1 MPGVGGCLKGPFG
14 RTDSEGSALGG
25 QGSVP
30 FAPAGSFPYYS
41 SFSANPG
48 IKRLRRIRLKDSQNR
63 QEERLKPVPED
74 PGRVPW
80 VRFSVPLALG
90 AVLWFVPA
98 PPGVEPAGMR
108 LLAIF
113 IATILGVILKPLP
126 MGAVAM
132 VGIAASAVTGTL
144 QIEQALSGFANRVIW
159 LIVLAFFIS
168 RGFIKTGLGARIAYL
183 FMALLGRKS
192 LGLGYGLVATDL
204 VLAPAIPS
212 NTARAGGVVFP
223 ILRSVAEAYDSRP
236 DDGTARR
243 IGAFLTVVA
252 FQGTVITSA
261 MFLTAMAANPLAAE
275 LASGQGIEITWVGWM
290 VAALVP
296 GLLSLVAVPWL
307 LYRLFPPEVR
317 ETPKARALAR
327 EHLQALGP
335 MARPEWIMLGCFGL
349 LIGLWVL
356 AGPLGIH
363 TTTTALLGLVVLLV
377 TGVLSWSDVLEETGA
392 WDTLVWFSAL
402 VMMASFLTEFGLIPW
417 FSGAVGNLFGG
428 YGWVGAFLGL
438 SLVYFYS
445 HYFFASNTAHVSAM
459 YAPFLGVAL
468 VVGTP
473 PILAALVLGFFSN
486 LFSSMTHYGTG
497 PAPVLFGAGYVD
509 VSDWWRL
516 GFVVSLANLVI
527 WVGAGSLWWKFLGL
541 W

>member
-1 MPGVGGCLKGPFG
+1 MRDRSDKLQGGESAETEIAAPWTLWFRYLVPGAVAAGVWFFP
-14 RTDSEGSALGG
+14 
-25 QGSVP
+25 P
-30 FAPAGSFPYYS
+30 PAGV
-41 SFSANPG
+41 
-48 IKRLRRIRLKDSQNR
+48 D
-63 QEERLKPVPED
+63 
-74 PGRVPW
+74 
-80 VRFSVPLALG
+80 
-90 AVLWFVPA
+90 
-98 PPGVEPAGMR
+98 PAGIH

-113 IATILGVILKPLP
+113 VGTIVGIILKPLP

-132 VGIAASAVTGTL
+132 VGIAASAMTKTL
-144 QIEQALSGFANRVIW
+144 SISEALSGFGNRVIW

-183 FMALLGRKS
+183 FMALLGKKS

-236 DDGTARR
+236 EDGTARR
-243 IGAFLTVVA
+243 VGSFLTVTA
-252 FQGTVITSA
+252 FQGTVVTSA

-275 LASGQGIEITWVGWM
+275 LASVQGVEITWIGWAF
-290 VAALVP
+290 AALVP
-296 GLLSLVAVPWL
+296 GVLSLVLVPWL
-307 LYRLFPPEVR
+307 LFRLSPPEIK
-317 ETPKARALAR
+317 ETPEARDLAR
-327 EHLQALGP
+327 KHLKDLGP
-335 MARPEWIMLGCFGL
+335 VKRSEWIMLGCFAL
-349 LIGLWVL
+349 LLGLWIL
-356 AGPLGIH
+356 SGPLGIH
-363 TTTTALLGLVVLLV
+363 TTATALLGLVVLLV
-377 TGVLSWSDVLEETGA
+377 TGVLTWADVLGETGA

-402 VMMASFLTEFGLIPW
+402 VMMASFLTDLGLIPW
-417 FSGAVGNLFGG
+417 FSDAVGGLFSGM
-428 YGWVGAFLGL
+428 GWVGAFLGL

-473 PILAALVLGFFSN
+473 PLLAALVLGFFSN

-497 PAPVLFGAGYVD
+497 PAPVLFGAGYVE
-509 VSDWWRL
+509 VAEWWRL
-516 GFVVSLANLVI
+516 GLVVSLANLAI
-527 WVGAGSLWWKFLGL
+527 WLGVGGVWWRVLGL